1 MEQVRSLPSDDFPFP
16 GVLRTNVGTAWRM
29 VMPAIR
35 QADELINCKRTA
47 LKAAPLCLPYDFD
60 KLALVFQMR
69 TMKSGLPF
77 ASAQNTK
84 KGVLMDQQ
92 GTESRRTIP
101 VPASKTYR
109 VEEIAAIL
117 GIGRSSAYNLVRKGN
132 FKVLRIGTSIR
143 VSKSSFDDWL
153 DHQEE

>member
-1 MEQVRSLPSDDFPFP
+1 
-16 GVLRTNVGTAWRM
+16 
-29 VMPAIR
+29 
-35 QADELINCKRTA
+35 
-47 LKAAPLCLPYDFD
+47 
-60 KLALVFQMR
+60 
-69 TMKSGLPF
+69 
-77 ASAQNTK
+77 
-84 KGVLMDQQ
+84 MDQQ
-92 GTESRRTIP
+92 GTDSRRTIP